1 MSYTSDTLQC
11 ILNIKQTQINVLV
24 IQCQTHLGKIF
35 KCTIFVGYGGVI
47 NFERCRT
54 VSSCLQVYQ
63 VSLKNL
69 EWFSSYRADT
79 ICDGQTDRQT
89 DGQTHGE
96 KQYVS
101 LPCRGET

>member
-35 KCTIFVGYGGVI
+35 KCTIFEGYGGVI

-54 VSSCLQVYQ
+54 FQ
-63 VSLKNL
+63 VS
-69 EWFSSYRADT
+69 YRIRPLLFIYCFLFA
-79 ICDGQTDRQT
+79 IEVNR
-89 DGQTHGE
+89 
-96 KQYVS
+96 Y
-101 LPCRGET
+101 

>member
-54 VSSCLQVYQ
+54 VREILLFIFFFFLIFFFFFFFFFFDSVLRPFQDY
-63 VSLKNL
+63 
-69 EWFSSYRADT
+69 FRSY
-79 ICDGQTDRQT
+79 
-89 DGQTHGE
+89 
-96 KQYVS
+96 
-101 LPCRGET
+101 ETR

>member
-54 VSSCLQVYQ
+54 LRKICFYREQENFFAIHSSPKYKMLDKYFV
-63 VSLKNL
+63 
-69 EWFSSYRADT
+69 
-79 ICDGQTDRQT
+79 
-89 DGQTHGE
+89 E
-96 KQYVS
+96 KEHKMRMHEVFQF
-101 LPCRGET
+101 

>member
-47 NFERCRT
+47 NFEWCRT
-54 VSSCLQVYQ
+54 VCVYRRPGT
-63 VSLKNL
+63 N
-69 EWFSSYRADT
+69 
-79 ICDGQTDRQT
+79 
-89 DGQTHGE
+89 
-96 KQYVS
+96 YVNIS
-101 LPCRGET
+101 HESKSPRLLSGNGGI

>member
-54 VSSCLQVYQ
+54 ICGRLGAHNKKNEIIKTNRTRLFDSSEFRNNNSIML
-63 VSLKNL
+63 
-69 EWFSSYRADT
+69 
-79 ICDGQTDRQT
+79 
-89 DGQTHGE
+89 
-96 KQYVS
+96 
-101 LPCRGET
+101 

>member
-54 VSSCLQVYQ
+54 FRVAREI
-63 VSLKNL
+63 SLVV
-69 EWFSSYRADT
+69 
-79 ICDGQTDRQT
+79 IC
-89 DGQTHGE
+89 E
-96 KQYVS
+96 IKI
-101 LPCRGET
+101 